1 MNDSVLSHIIR
12 IIVEVVDPDSIILF
26 GSRATETA
34 NDYSDYDICILK
46 SDVQERRKLSMQLYQ
61 LLWDT
66 DAPVDI
72 LIETP
77 DSFQMKKITLTLFIG
92 RLPNRERFSMKNREI
107 VEDWMTRAESD
118 LYRAR
123 LSADSRKIS
132 QRVSHRLE
140 L

>member
-12 IIVEVVDPDSIILF
+12 IIVEAVDPDSIILF

-46 SDVQERRKLSMQLYQ
+46 SDVQERRNLSMQLYQ

-77 DSFQMKKITLTLFIG
+77 DSFQKK
-92 RLPNRERFSMKNREI
+92 KNNPHLIYREI
-107 VEDWMTRAESD
+107 AQSGKI
-118 LYRAR
+118 LYE
-123 LSADSRKIS
+123 KPGNC
-132 QRVSHRLE
+132 
-140 L
+140 